1 MIALS
6 PGIAYG
12 CFNLL
17 RLADEHPMPFQQLRS
32 ELPRQGG
39 MEVGRLLEVAQELH
53 WLRANDCGIA
63 VLTPAG
69 ARLLGIDLDYLKL
82 RQALLD
88 YVETIRPPWI
98 KNAIDGRLK
107 VLSFSPTEV
116 AQSLIEAELARGY
129 ENDVVHF
136 WDRLAA
142 IARGLR
148 NAELGEIGREGE
160 RLTLAFE
167 RERTGREPK
176 WRSVESNSDGYDVL
190 SVASASDLQQLPIE
204 VKASRM
210 GMRGTFHLT
219 RNEWDATELMPLH
232 QFHLWD
238 LSKNGSPT
246 LAVVSRPEVGE
257 HVSLDVGEG
266 QWGEVVIPFATFAPL
281 FERTVGHGARLGC
294 ADSH

>member
-1 MIALS
+1 MISLS

-17 RLADEHPMPFQQLRS
+17 RMADAHPMPFQQMRV

-39 MEVGRLLEVAQELH
+39 MDVGRLLEVAQELH
-53 WLRANDCGIA
+53 WLRANDTGIA

-69 ARLLGIDLDYLKL
+69 ARLLAIDLDYLRL
-82 RQALLD
+82 RQAMLD
-88 YVETIRPPWI
+88 YVDAIRPPWI

-107 VLSFSPTEV
+107 VLSFSPTEI
-116 AQSLIEAELARGY
+116 AQSLIEAELAQGY
-129 ENDVVHF
+129 DTTIVQF

-148 NAELGEIGREGE
+148 SAELGEIGREGE
-160 RLTLAFE
+160 RLTLDFE
-167 RERTGREPK
+167 RKRTGREPQ

-190 SVASASDLQQLPIE
+190 SVASASDSDHLPIE

-210 GMRGTFHLT
+210 GLRGMFHLT

-238 LSKNGSPT
+238 LSKHGDPT
-246 LAVVSRPEVGE
+246 LAVVLRSQVAL
-257 HVSLDVGEG
+257 HVPADEGAG
-266 QWGEVVIPFATFAPL
+266 QWREVEIPFSTFRAS
-281 FERTVGHGARLGC
+281 FGRLSSF
-294 ADSH
+294 A

>member
-1 MIALS
+1 VIALS

-17 RLADEHPMPFQQLRS
+17 RMADEHPMPFQQLRA
-32 ELPRQGG
+32 ELPRHGG
-39 MEVGRLLEVAQELH
+39 MEVARLLEVAQKLR
-53 WLRANDCGIA
+53 WLRANDSGIA
-63 VLTPAG
+63 VLTSAG
-69 ARLLGIDLDYLKL
+69 ARLMTIDLDYLRL
-82 RQALLD
+82 RQAMLD
-88 YVETIRPPWI
+88 YVEAIRPPWI

-107 VLSFSPTEV
+107 VLSFSPTEI

-129 ENDVVHF
+129 DNEVVQF

-148 NAELGEIGREGE
+148 SAELGEIGREGE

-190 SVASASDLQQLPIE
+190 SVASDSDYGHLPIE
-204 VKASRM
+204 VKASKL
-210 GMRGTFHLT
+210 GLRGQLHLT

-238 LSKNGSPT
+238 LSKSEEPN
-246 LAVVSRPEVGE
+246 LAVVPRDVMAP
-257 HVSLDVGEG
+257 HVPSDKGVG
-266 QWGEVVIPFATFAPL
+266 QWQDVLIQFSAFCEL
-281 FERTVGHGARLGC
+281 FKSKQPRG
-294 ADSH
+294 

>member
-17 RLADEHPMPFQQLRS
+17 RMADEHPMPFQQLRA
-32 ELPRQGG
+32 ELPRHGG
-39 MEVGRLLEVAQELH
+39 MEVARLLEVAQELR
-53 WLRANDCGIA
+53 WLRANDSGIA

-69 ARLLGIDLDYLKL
+69 ARLLTIDLDYLRL
-82 RQALLD
+82 RQAMLD
-88 YVETIRPPWI
+88 YVDAVRPPWI

-107 VLSFSPTEV
+107 VLSFSPTEI

-129 ENDVVHF
+129 DNEVVEF

-148 NAELGEIGREGE
+148 SAELGEIGREGE

-190 SVASASDLQQLPIE
+190 SIASASDYGHLPIR
-204 VKASRM
+204 S
-210 GMRGTFHLT
+210 G
-219 RNEWDATELMPLH
+219 
-232 QFHLWD
+232 
-238 LSKNGSPT
+238 
-246 LAVVSRPEVGE
+246 
-257 HVSLDVGEG
+257 
-266 QWGEVVIPFATFAPL
+266 
-281 FERTVGHGARLGC
+281 
-294 ADSH
+294 

>member
-1 MIALS
+1 VIALS

-17 RLADEHPMPFQQLRS
+17 RMADEHPMPFARLRA

-39 MEVGRLLEVAQELH
+39 MEVGRLLEVAQELR
-53 WLRANDCGIA
+53 WLHSNESGIA

-69 ARLLGIDLDYLKL
+69 VRLLDIDLDYLRL

-88 YVETIRPPWI
+88 YVEAIRPPWI

-107 VLSFSPTEV
+107 VLSFSPTEI

-129 ENDVVHF
+129 GDEVVQF
-136 WDRLAA
+136 WDQLAA

-148 NAELGEIGREGE
+148 NAELCEIGREGE

-176 WRSVESNSDGYDVL
+176 WTSVESNSDGYDVL
-190 SVASASDLQQLPIE
+190 SIASASDLGHLPIE

-210 GMRGTFHLT
+210 GMRGLFHLT

-238 LSKNGSPT
+238 LSKNCSPA
-246 LAVVSRPEVGE
+246 LAVVPRPKVAE
-257 HVSLDVGEG
+257 HVSLDVGNG
-266 QWGEVVIPFATFAPL
+266 RWGEVAIPFATFAPL
-281 FERTVGHGARLGC
+281 FELQGRRIHGDTRYQG
-294 ADSH
+294 

>member
-17 RLADEHPMPFQQLRS
+17 RMVVEHPMPVAQLRT
-32 ELPRQGG
+32 ELPRHGG
-39 MEVGRLLEVAQELH
+39 METGRLLEVVQELN
-53 WLRANDCGIA
+53 WLRSSDSGIA
-63 VLTPAG
+63 VLTPSG
-69 ARLLGIDLDYLKL
+69 ARLLGIDLDYLRL

-88 YVETIRPPWI
+88 YVETVRPPWI

-116 AQSLIEAELARGY
+116 AQSLIEAELACGY
-129 ENDVVHF
+129 ENEVVQF
-136 WDRLAA
+136 WDQLAA

-148 NAELGEIGREGE
+148 NAELGKIGREGE

-190 SVASASDLQQLPIE
+190 SVASASDLGHLPIE

-210 GMRGTFHLT
+210 GMRGALHLT

-238 LSKNGSPT
+238 LSRNDNPA
-246 LAVVSRPEVGE
+246 LAIVSRSTVSE
-257 HVSLDVGEG
+257 HVPLDVGDG
-266 QWGEVVIPFATFAPL
+266 QWAEVVIPFATFASL
-281 FERTVGHGARLGC
+281 FEI
-294 ADSH
+294 

>member
-1 MIALS
+1 VIALS

-17 RLADEHPMPFQQLRS
+17 RMADEHPMPFAQLRA
-32 ELPRQGG
+32 ELPRHGG
-39 MEVGRLLEVAQELH
+39 MDVGRLLEVAQELY
-53 WLRANDCGIA
+53 WLRSNDSGIA

-69 ARLLGIDLDYLKL
+69 ARLLGIDLDYLRL

-88 YVETIRPPWI
+88 YVEAIRPPWI

-107 VLSFSPTEV
+107 VLSFSPTEI

-129 ENDVVHF
+129 ENEVVQF

-167 RERTGREPK
+167 RERTGHEPK

-190 SVASASDLQQLPIE
+190 SVASASDLGHLPIE

-219 RNEWDATELMPLH
+219 RNEWEATELMPSH

-238 LSKNGSPT
+238 LSKCGSPA
-246 LAVVSRPEVGE
+246 LAVVSRPKVAA
-257 HVSLDVGEG
+257 HVSLDVGDG
-266 QWGEVVIPFATFAPL
+266 HWGEVLIPFATFASL
-281 FERTVGHGARLGC
+281 FEFQG
-294 ADSH
+294 